1 MAQATAPL
9 FDSTPTRPIGFPSKW
24 YRRCWGD
31 TLGCAGTDRSRVMK
45 RRMVSLIEGNVNSVS
60 QGSPLSIRSVRESR
74 RGVSS
79 TNLAAA
85 QVKRLG
91 QPLWQHGAAVS
102 KKWAIW
108 GSPCQV
114 LIFNNGI
121 FLPSLLSFLSFCST
135 PAEPILS
142 SRPAGSHSCRAQGS
156 VKDGRRSSRSACGSV
171 SRPLLDRP
179 EHGGR
184 LGARRVAFRL
194 SEQRQDDLRR
204 ACQGGA
210 QRSRATSLYSADPT
224 AGSNHDAVMRI
235 GGEAP
240 RRQAHSFPRHRSQG
254 TKAGHCHLGSSWH
267 CISLQSGINAEPVL
281 GSLSCFHQSP
291 FMSLDV
297 GRRLPEPRR

>member
-1 MAQATAPL
+1 M
-9 FDSTPTRPIGFPSKW
+9 
-24 YRRCWGD
+24 
-31 TLGCAGTDRSRVMK
+31 
-45 RRMVSLIEGNVNSVS
+45 
-60 QGSPLSIRSVRESR
+60 
-74 RGVSS
+74 SS
-79 TNLAAA
+79 TNFQQRHLSSFLTFFPILLFDPSGAHPLVPTRGALIAAA
-85 QVKRLG
+85 R
-91 QPLWQHGAAVS
+91 
-102 KKWAIW
+102 
-108 GSPCQV
+108 
-114 LIFNNGI
+114 
-121 FLPSLLSFLSFCST
+121 
-135 PAEPILS
+135 
-142 SRPAGSHSCRAQGS
+142 RGS

-210 QRSRATSLYSADPT
+210 QRSRATSLYSADPR

-297 GRRLPEPRR
+297 GRRLPEPRRS

>member
-1 MAQATAPL
+1 L
-9 FDSTPTRPIGFPSKW
+9 
-24 YRRCWGD
+24 C
-31 TLGCAGTDRSRVMK
+31 LV
-45 RRMVSLIEGNVNSVS
+45 
-60 QGSPLSIRSVRESR
+60 
-74 RGVSS
+74 
-79 TNLAAA
+79 
-85 QVKRLG
+85 
-91 QPLWQHGAAVS
+91 
-102 KKWAIW
+102 W
-108 GSPCQV
+108 GSRCQA

-121 FLPSLLSFLSFCST
+121 FLPYFLSYPFVRSQRS
-135 PAEPILS
+135 PS
-142 SRPAGSHSCRAQGS
+142 SRPDPRGADSRRAQGS

-210 QRSRATSLYSADPT
+210 QRSRATSLYSADPR

-267 CISLQSGINAEPVL
+267 RISLQSGINAEPEL

-297 GRRLPEPRR
+297 GQRLPEPRRS